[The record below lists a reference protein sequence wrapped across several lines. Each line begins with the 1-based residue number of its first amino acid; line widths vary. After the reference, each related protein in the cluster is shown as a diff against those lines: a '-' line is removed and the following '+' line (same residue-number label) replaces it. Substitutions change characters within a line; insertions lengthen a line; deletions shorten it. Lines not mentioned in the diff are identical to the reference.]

1 MRSADMI
8 FTGLIILLLVIVG
21 PICGIIALLKV
32 RALGR
37 KISDLEHQPRSAP
50 FAVRPEQP
58 TPSPGPTP
66 PVLEESL
73 AALESTEPPPRPA
86 IAPSTSPMAA
96 PSLALGGEEIPPSRA
111 KSRLSLEVTLGT
123 RWLNWVG
130 IVMTLIGVGF
140 FLKYAYDNAWIGP
153 QGRLAIGA
161 LLGIVALGLGERFR
175 RRDWSVLFQVLTG
188 GGIAAFYLCVF
199 FSFQVY
205 HLADQTL
212 SLVLAILV
220 TALAVVMAVAHD
232 AVSIGI
238 LAAVGGFLS
247 PVLLSTGTNHPYAL
261 FTYIAILDLVAIGAA
276 YFRRWRALDL
286 LCFLGT
292 AVIYQGWC
300 AKFYGPDQMTPALV
314 YISIFYLMFLL
325 IPTLHGLARRLP
337 ETREGL
343 ALIVLNAV
351 ISFLSY
357 YNVLFREYRYVL
369 GFVVLGQALLVLALF
384 RVWLKRVGRDT
395 NTSASLLTIAL
406 ALVTIAIPIQLELY
420 GIPIAW
426 STEGALLVFLGIRF
440 RQVICKVGG
449 VGALLLAAGG
459 LASRLPLHREVF
471 IPVVNAP
478 FGSWTFVI
486 AMAVISAVLLARD
499 EEGAEPW
506 HPRLTGAASLL
517 AFALT
522 CVLLHLEVS
531 LFWTVNHPIQH
542 YHTYE
547 TGSLVVLWSLI
558 AGGTAILVDR
568 RGRSEWMPLSW
579 VCFGIGSLVLLQSLG
594 FYRLPSPWLAVNA
607 TFAPKALFVLSL
619 WWSAHLVRKS
629 GLQLPADVLTVVGH
643 GVLAL
648 LLAFE
653 LERWGRH
660 SQLVTT
666 KMGMSLISAA
676 WALQAF
682 AVIWL
687 GLVRRNR
694 LLRYLGFVLFFLTVG
709 KTVFVDTGELEKVYR
724 IVSFAASGVLLV
736 AAGYFY
742 QRYSAI
748 LLQEPEGEQRE

>member
-1 MRSADMI
+1 MRGADMVFI
-8 FTGLIILLLVIVG
+8 GLIILLLAIVG

-32 RALGR
+32 RDLGR
-37 KISDLEHQPRSAP
+37 RIRGLEHQLRSAP
-50 FAVRPEQP
+50 VIVGPEQP
-58 TPSPGPTP
+58 APSPQPTP
-66 PVLEESL
+66 PVAAEPL
-73 AALESTEPPPRPA
+73 APSETREPSPRPA
-86 IAPSTSPMAA
+86 VVPGTPPQPGLAA
-96 PSLALGGEEIPPSRA
+96 GGEDFLPPPSA
-111 KSRLSLEVTLGT
+111 DSRLSLEFRLGT

-161 LLGIVALGLGERFR
+161 LLGLVALGLGERFR
-175 RRDWSVLFQVLTG
+175 RRDWSILFQVLTG

-212 SLVLAILV
+212 SMVLATLV
-220 TALAVVMAVAHD
+220 TGLAVVMAVAHD

-238 LAAVGGFLS
+238 LAVVGGFLS
-247 PVLLSTGTNHPYAL
+247 PVLLATGTNHPYAL
-261 FTYIAILDLVAIGAA
+261 FTYIAILDLVAMGAA

-286 LCFLGT
+286 LCFLGS
-292 AVIYQGWC
+292 AVMYQGWYD
-300 AKFYGPDQMTPALV
+300 KFYGPDQMTPALV

-325 IPTLHGLARRLP
+325 IPTLHGLVRRLP

-343 ALIVLNAV
+343 ALIVLNAA

-384 RVWLKRVGRDT
+384 QVWLKRVGRDA

-406 ALVTIAIPIQLELY
+406 ALVTIAIPIQLKLY

-426 STEGALLVFLGIRF
+426 SMEGALLIFLGIRF
-440 RQVICKVGG
+440 HQNICKVAG
-449 VGALLLAAGG
+449 VVALLLAAGG

-471 IPVVNAP
+471 IPVFSVP

-486 AMAVISAVLLARD
+486 AMAVTSAVLLARD
-499 EEGAEPW
+499 EEGTEPW
-506 HPRLTGAASLL
+506 HPRLTGTASLL
-517 AFALT
+517 AFTLT
-522 CVLLHLEVS
+522 CALLHLEVS
-531 LFWTVNHPIQH
+531 RFWTVNHPIQNF
-542 YHTYE
+542 HTYE
-547 TGSLVVLWSLI
+547 ASSLVVLWSLI
-558 AGGTAILVDR
+558 AGLTATLLDR
-568 RGRSEWMPLSW
+568 RGSSEWMPISW
-579 VCFGIGSLVLLQSLG
+579 VCFGIGSLVLVQSLSS
-594 FYRLPSPWLAVNA
+594 YSVPSSWLAANA
-607 TFAPKALFVLSL
+607 TFAPKAFFVLAL
-619 WWSAHLVRKS
+619 WWSAHLARQN
-629 GLQLPADVLTVVGH
+629 GLKLPADVLTVAGH
-643 GVLAL
+643 AVLAL

-660 SQLVTT
+660 SQLVTP

-676 WALQAF
+676 WALQAY

-687 GLVRRNR
+687 GLVRRSR
-694 LLRYLGFVLFFLTVG
+694 LFRYLGFVLFFLTIG
-709 KTVFVDTGELEKVYR
+709 KTVFVDTSELEKVYR
-724 IVSFAASGVLLV
+724 IVSFAACGVLLV